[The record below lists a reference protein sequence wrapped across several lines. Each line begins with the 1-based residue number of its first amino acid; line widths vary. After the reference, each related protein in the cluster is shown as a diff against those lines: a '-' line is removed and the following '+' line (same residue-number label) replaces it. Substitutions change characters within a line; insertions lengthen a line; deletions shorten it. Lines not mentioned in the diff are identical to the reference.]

1 MKRKKE
7 NGTPKGSPTERE
19 VKWKVENK
27 QFSVFRFPFS
37 VLLVLFLSL
46 EAFPLLAQSI
56 GNVQMDEANLYAMTK
71 QMGQFIRR
79 FNYEE
84 DQFGNQINPKD
95 PSYRNTEKRRQSMA
109 ILFDQQTYGNQ
120 PDLQRYFIEDVTSN
134 DSTFMTFLGGRW
146 YSEVSASFK
155 YKGKNV
161 SIIMILGVEKEGL
174 GSKWVLN
181 NIYFSEFNKLFPT
194 GEIAEKEKHF
204 LHPMSHELD
213 FMNIYKI
220 FKEPE
225 VIEYYA
231 SKRFEPDYLTLFF
244 YEIKKGNL
252 VFQEVESVKF
262 HVFQI
267 KDWYFEVS
275 WFNRMGS
282 NSGWLISNLIYI
294 SEKEKKDLIK
304 FYEP

>member
-1 MKRKKE
+1 MRRQKSEVRSKKKE
-7 NGTPKGSPTERE
+7 GGRRLILLLLTVLMGIGTLPIS
-19 VKWKVENK
+19 
-27 QFSVFRFPFS
+27 
-37 VLLVLFLSL
+37 
-46 EAFPLLAQSI
+46 AQSI
-56 GNVQMDEANLYAMTK
+56 GDVQMDEANLYAMTK

-84 DQFGNQINPKD
+84 DQFGNQINPND

-109 ILFDQQTYGNQ
+109 ILFDQQTYGSQ
-120 PDLQRYFIEDVTSN
+120 PDLQRYFIEDVTAN

-146 YSEVSASFK
+146 YSEVSAAFK

-181 NIYFSEFNKLFPT
+181 NIYFSEFNKLVPT
-194 GEIAEKEKHF
+194 GEISEKEKHF

-275 WFNRMGS
+275 WFNRSGS

-294 SEKEKKDLIK
+294 PEKEKKDLIK

>member
-1 MKRKKE
+1 ME
-7 NGTPKGSPTERE
+7 NGER
-19 VKWKVENK
+19 KT
-27 QFSVFRFPFS
+27 FRFPFS
-37 VLLVLFLSL
+37 VFIWLLLSIDL
-46 EAFPLLAQSI
+46 MPVAAQTV
-56 GNVQMDEANLYAMTK
+56 GNYQMDEANLYAMTK

-84 DQFGNQINPKD
+84 DQFGYKINPKD
-95 PSYRNTEKRRQSMA
+95 PSYRNKTKRQQSLA

-120 PDLQRYFIEDVTSN
+120 PDLQKFFIEDVTTG

-146 YSEVSASFK
+146 YSEVSATFK
-155 YKGKNV
+155 YKGKDAN
-161 SIIMILGVEKEGL
+161 IIMILGVEQEGL

-194 GEIAEKEKHF
+194 GEMAEREKHF

-231 SKRFEPDYLTLFF
+231 SKSFEPDYLTLFF

-252 VFQEVESVKF
+252 IFQNVETVKF

-275 WFNRMGS
+275 WFNRSGS
-282 NSGWLISNLIYI
+282 NAGWLISNLIYI
-294 SEKEKKDLIK
+294 PEKDKKDLIK

>member
-1 MKRKKE
+1 MSKK
-7 NGTPKGSPTERE
+7 
-19 VKWKVENK
+19 
-27 QFSVFRFPFS
+27 
-37 VLLVLFLSL
+37 LLILVLALCFGIL
-46 EAFPLLAQSI
+46 PLKAQSI

-84 DQFGNQINPKD
+84 DQFGNKINPKD
-95 PSYRNTEKRRQSMA
+95 PSYRSTEKRRQSLA
-109 ILFDQQTYGNQ
+109 ILFDQQTYGSQ
-120 PDLQRYFIEDVTSN
+120 PDLQRFFIEDVTAN

-155 YKGKNV
+155 YKGKPVN
-161 SIIMILGVEKEGL
+161 IIMILGIEKEGL

-231 SKRFEPDYLTLFF
+231 SKRFEPDHPVLLRDQTRQPGVPGSRRSEVPRVPDQGLVLRGVVVQPQRKQLWLAHLQPYL
-244 YEIKKGNL
+244 
-252 VFQEVESVKF
+252 
-262 HVFQI
+262 
-267 KDWYFEVS
+267 
-275 WFNRMGS
+275 
-282 NSGWLISNLIYI
+282 
-294 SEKEKKDLIK
+294 
-304 FYEP
+304 PA

>member
-1 MKRKKE
+1 MKRKTE
-7 NGTPKGSPTERE
+7 NGKRRTENG
-19 VKWKVENK
+19 K
-27 QFSVFRFPFS
+27 RFPLSILLALLLS
-37 VLLVLFLSL
+37 VEV
-46 EAFPLLAQSI
+46 FPLMAQSI

-84 DQFGNQINPKD
+84 DQFGYKINPKD
-95 PSYRNTEKRRQSMA
+95 PSYHNTEKRRQSIA
-109 ILFDQQTYGNQ
+109 VLFDQQTYGRQ
-120 PDLQRYFIEDVTSN
+120 PDLQRFFIEDVAN

-155 YKGKNV
+155 YKGQPVKV
-161 SIIMILGVEKEGL
+161 IMILGIEKEGL

-194 GEIAEKEKHF
+194 GEIAEREKHF

-220 FKEPE
+220 FKEPD

-231 SKRFEPDYLTLFF
+231 SKSFEPDYLSLFF
-244 YEIKKGNL
+244 FEIKQGNL
-252 VFQEVESVKF
+252 VFQEVDAVKF

-267 KDWYFEVS
+267 TDWYFEVS
-275 WFNRMGS
+275 WFNRSGS
-282 NSGWLISNLIYI
+282 NSGWLISNLIYLP
-294 SEKEKKDLIK
+294 EKDKKDLIK

>member
-1 MKRKKE
+1 MRRQKIEDRRQK
-7 NGTPKGSPTERE
+7 TEGGI
-19 VKWKVENK
+19 
-27 QFSVFRFPFS
+27 FSS
-37 VLLVLFLSL
+37 LLLLFLV
-46 EAFPLLAQSI
+46 FCFGITPIKAQSI
-56 GNVQMDEANLYAMTK
+56 GDVQMDEANLYAMNK

-84 DQFGNQINPKD
+84 DQFGYKINPKSPD
-95 PSYRNTEKRRQSMA
+95 YRNNQKRQQSLG
-109 ILFDQQTYGNQ
+109 ILFDQETYGNQ
-120 PDLQRYFIEDVTSN
+120 PDLQRFFIEDVTAT

-146 YSEVSASFK
+146 YSEVSATFK
-155 YKGKNV
+155 YNGKSVNL
-161 SIIMILGVEKEGL
+161 IMILGVEQEGL

-194 GEIAEKEKHF
+194 GEITEKEKHF

-225 VIEYYA
+225 IIEYYA

-252 VFQEVESVKF
+252 IFQHVDSVKF

-275 WFNRMGS
+275 WFNRNGS
-282 NSGWLISNLIYI
+282 NAGWLISNLIYLP
-294 SEKEKKDLIK
+294 EKDKKDLIK

>member
-1 MKRKKE
+1 MSTGQKSEIR
-7 NGTPKGSPTERE
+7 G
-19 VKWKVENK
+19 K
-27 QFSVFRFPFS
+27 QQEGGFFST
-37 VLLVLFLSL
+37 LLILILL
-46 EAFPLLAQSI
+46 LGLGPMPLMAQSL
-56 GNVQMDEANLYAMTK
+56 GDVQMDEADLYAMTK

-84 DQFGNQINPKD
+84 DQFGNKINPKD
-95 PSYRNTEKRRQSMA
+95 PAYHNKNKRQQSLA

-120 PDLQRYFIEDVTSN
+120 PDLQRFFIEDVTTD

-146 YSEVSASFK
+146 YSEVSATFK
-155 YKGKNV
+155 YKGKDANV
-161 SIIMILGVEKEGL
+161 IMILGIEEEGL

-194 GEIAEKEKHF
+194 GEMSEREKHF

-231 SKRFEPDYLTLFF
+231 SKSFEPDYLTLFF

-252 VFQEVESVKF
+252 IFQNVETVKF

-275 WFNRMGS
+275 WFNRSG
-282 NSGWLISNLIYI
+282 NNAGWLISNLIYI
-294 SEKEKKDLIK
+294 PEKDKINLIK

>member
-1 MKRKKE
+1 MSEKKIE
-7 NGTPKGSPTERE
+7 DGRQKTEDRRS
-19 VKWKVENK
+19 
-27 QFSVFRFPFS
+27 SV
-37 VLLVLFLSL
+37 VLLFL
-46 EAFPLLAQSI
+46 LLAVMAMPAMAQNI
-56 GNVQMDEANLYAMTK
+56 GDFQMDETNLYAMTK

-84 DQFGNQINPKD
+84 DQFGYKINPKD
-95 PSYRNTEKRRQSMA
+95 PAYHNRQKRQQSLA
-109 ILFDQQTYGNQ
+109 ILFDQATYGNQ
-120 PDLQRYFIEDVTSN
+120 PDLQRFFIEDVTAD

-146 YSEVSASFK
+146 YSEVSATFK
-155 YKGKNV
+155 YKGKDV
-161 SIIMILGVEKEGL
+161 SLIMILGIEKEGL

-194 GEIAEKEKHF
+194 GEMAEKEKHF

-225 VIEYYA
+225 IIEYYA
-231 SKRFEPDYLTLFF
+231 SKSFEPDYLTLFF
-244 YEIKKGNL
+244 YEVKKGNL
-252 VFQEVESVKF
+252 VFQNVDTVKF

-275 WFNRMGS
+275 WFNRSGS
-282 NSGWLISNLIYI
+282 NAGWLISNLIYLP
-294 SEKEKKDLIK
+294 EKEKTELIK

>member
-1 MKRKKE
+1 MSEQKTEARSKKKE
-7 NGTPKGSPTERE
+7 GRG
-19 VKWKVENK
+19 
-27 QFSVFRFPFS
+27 FPA
-37 VLLVLFLSL
+37 LLVL
-46 EAFPLLAQSI
+46 LLIFSFATVPTAAQSI
-56 GNVQMDEANLYAMTK
+56 GGFQMDEANLYAMTK

-84 DQFGNQINPKD
+84 DQFGYKINPKD
-95 PSYRNTEKRRQSMA
+95 PAYRNKEKRQQSLA

-120 PDLQRYFIEDVTSN
+120 PDLQRFFIEDVTTN

-146 YSEVSASFK
+146 YSEVSATFR
-155 YKGKNV
+155 YKGKEV
-161 SIIMILGVEKEGL
+161 SIIMILGVEQEGL

-194 GEIAEKEKHF
+194 GEMAEKEKHF

-231 SKRFEPDYLTLFF
+231 SKSFEPDYLTLFF

-252 VFQEVESVKF
+252 IFQNVDTVKF

-275 WFNRMGS
+275 WFNRSGS
-282 NSGWLISNLIYI
+282 NAGWLISNLIYI
-294 SEKEKKDLIK
+294 PKKDKKDLIK

>member
-1 MKRKKE
+1 MRSKK
-7 NGTPKGSPTERE
+7 TEVRRQKTE
-19 VKWKVENK
+19 GRF
-27 QFSVFRFPFS
+27 FSSFLVII
-37 VLLVLFLSL
+37 LVLSL
-46 EAFPLLAQSI
+46 GIIPARAQSI
-56 GNVQMDEANLYAMTK
+56 GDVQFDEAHLYAMTK

-84 DQFGNQINPKD
+84 DQFGKQINPAS
-95 PSYRNTEKRRQSMA
+95 PLYHNQQKRQQSMA
-109 ILFDQQTYGNQ
+109 ILFDQATYGNQ
-120 PDLQRYFIEDVTSN
+120 PDLQRFFIEDVTGN

-146 YSEVSASFK
+146 YSEVSSTFR
-155 YKGKNV
+155 YRGRDV
-161 SIIMILGVEKEGL
+161 SIIMILGVEQEGL

-181 NIYFSEFNKLFPT
+181 NIYFSEFNKLFPK
-194 GEIAEKEKHF
+194 GEITEREKHF

-225 VIEYYA
+225 IIEYYA
-231 SKRFEPDYLTLFF
+231 SKSFEPDYLTLFF

-252 VFQEVESVKF
+252 VFQNVDTVKF

-275 WFNRMGS
+275 WFNRSGS
-282 NSGWLISNLIYI
+282 NSGWLISNLIYLP
-294 SEKEKKDLIK
+294 EKDKTELIK

>member
-1 MKRKKE
+1 MKIEARSKKIE
-7 NGTPKGSPTERE
+7 ARRGAA
-19 VKWKVENK
+19 
-27 QFSVFRFPFS
+27 
-37 VLLVLFLSL
+37 LL
-46 EAFPLLAQSI
+46 LLALLLGLGINPSMAQSV
-56 GNVQMDEANLYAMTK
+56 GDFQMDETHLYAMTK

-84 DQFGNQINPKD
+84 DQFGYKINPKD
-95 PSYRNTEKRRQSMA
+95 PAYHNREKRQQSLA

-120 PDLQRYFIEDVTSN
+120 PDLQRFFIEDVTQD

-146 YSEVSASFK
+146 YSEVSATFK

-161 SIIMILGVEKEGL
+161 SVIMILGVEKEGL

-181 NIYFSEFNKLFPT
+181 NIYFPEFNKLFPT
-194 GEIAEKEKHF
+194 GEMAEKEKHF

-225 VIEYYA
+225 IIEYYA
-231 SKRFEPDYLTLFF
+231 SKDFEPDYLTLFF

-252 VFQEVESVKF
+252 VFQNVDAVKF

-275 WFNRMGS
+275 WFNRSG
-282 NSGWLISNLIYI
+282 NNAGWLISNLFYLP
-294 SEKEKKDLIK
+294 EKDKTDLIK
-304 FYEP
+304 FYQP

>member
-1 MKRKKE
+1 MSKK
-7 NGTPKGSPTERE
+7 
-19 VKWKVENK
+19 
-27 QFSVFRFPFS
+27 
-37 VLLVLFLSL
+37 LIILVLALCFGVAPMS
-46 EAFPLLAQSI
+46 AQSL
-56 GNVQMDEANLYAMTK
+56 GDVQFDEANLYAMTK

-84 DQFGNQINPKD
+84 DQFGYKINPKD
-95 PSYRNTEKRRQSMA
+95 PSYRNKAKRQQSLA
-109 ILFDQQTYGNQ
+109 ILFDQETYGNQ
-120 PDLQRYFIEDVTSN
+120 PDLQRFFIEDVTTG

-146 YSEVSASFK
+146 YSEVSATFK
-155 YKGKNV
+155 YKGKDANV
-161 SIIMILGVEKEGL
+161 IMILGIEQEGL

-194 GEIAEKEKHF
+194 GEMAEREKHF

-231 SKRFEPDYLTLFF
+231 SKSFEPDYLTLFF

-252 VFQEVESVKF
+252 IFQNVETVKF

-275 WFNRMGS
+275 WFNRSGS
-282 NSGWLISNLIYI
+282 NAGWLISNLIYI
-294 SEKEKKDLIK
+294 PEKDKIDLIK